1 MSHNLILFTRY
12 PMAGKAKTRLIP
24 ALGGEGAAQLQKKM
38 TKHILGRG
46 RIFSEKYPQTK
57 IEIHHSGGNL
67 SLLQAWLGEDLTY
80 IPQAE
85 GDLGK
90 KMYCALENSFTQGA
104 QKALIAGCDCPL
116 LTPEIFAEAFEELE
130 HHDLVLGPALDG
142 GYYLIALKKAI
153 EEIFQDIVW
162 GKEQVLARTLEK
174 AESLKLKVKL
184 LEEMSDV
191 DYPEDLWVW
200 EKASGE
206 KLLC

>member
-38 TKHILGRG
+38 TQHILGQG
-46 RIFSEKYPQTK
+46 RAFREKYPEAK

-67 SLLQAWLGEDLTY
+67 SLLQAWLGEDLNY
-80 IPQAE
+80 IPQGE

-90 KMYCALENSFTQGA
+90 KMYFAFDMSFSEGA
-104 QKALIAGCDCPL
+104 EKALIAGSDCPL
-116 LTPEIFAEAFEELE
+116 LTPKIFEQAFQELDN
-130 HHDLVLGPALDG
+130 HDLVLGPALDG

-153 EEIFQDIVW
+153 REIFEDIVW
-162 GKEQVLARTLEK
+162 GKEQVLASTLKK

-206 KLLC
+206 KLFP